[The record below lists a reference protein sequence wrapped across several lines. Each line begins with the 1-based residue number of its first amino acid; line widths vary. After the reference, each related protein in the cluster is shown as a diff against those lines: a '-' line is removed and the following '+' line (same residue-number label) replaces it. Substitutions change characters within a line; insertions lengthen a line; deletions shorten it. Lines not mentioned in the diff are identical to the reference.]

1 MWVRHEFVI
10 IIKADSN
17 YATKNT
23 TTGIDGCLLHFVIKY
38 QESFKIT
45 IIFHST
51 MFSLVLLLWVPVNV
65 KKNP

>member
-1 MWVRHEFVI
+1 MRHEFVV

-23 TTGIDGCLLHFVIKY
+23 TGGIDGCLLHFVIKY

-45 IIFHST
+45 IF
-51 MFSLVLLLWVPVNV
+51 FSFYHVFPRLIIIMSINV
-65 KKNP
+65 KEKNP